1 MDGRADRRTDGQA
14 DGMGWDGMGWMDGC
28 MDGRAGG
35 RTDGRTDSR
44 QRFHNGNSYHHF
56 VCRRYTEL
64 IRPVPEDAIAE
75 VS

>member
-1 MDGRADRRTDGQA
+1 MDGRVGGRADGRTDGM
-14 DGMGWDGMGWMDGC
+14 DGWM
-28 MDGRAGG
+28 GG
-35 RTDGRTDSR
+35 RTDGRTDR
-44 QRFHNGNSYHHF
+44 DRFHYGNSYHHF

>member
-1 MDGRADRRTDGQA
+1 MDEWMDGRASGQTDG
-14 DGMGWDGMGWMDGC
+14 MDGQV
-28 MDGRAGG
+28 
-35 RTDGRTDSR
+35 DGRTDR
-44 QRFHNGNSYHHF
+44 DRFHYGNSYHHF

>member
-1 MDGRADRRTDGQA
+1 MDE
-14 DGMGWDGMGWMDGC
+14 WMDGWA
-28 MDGRAGG
+28 GERAGG
-35 RTDGRTDSR
+35 RTEGRTDGWDGR
-44 QRFHNGNSYHHF
+44 MDGWAGGRTDRDRFHYGNSYHHF

>member
-1 MDGRADRRTDGQA
+1 
-14 DGMGWDGMGWMDGC
+14 

-35 RTDGRTDSR
+35 RTDGWDGWMDGRAADGRTDR
-44 QRFHNGNSYHHF
+44 DRFQSHYGNSYYQF

-64 IRPVPEDAIAE
+64 IRPMPEDAIAE

>member
-1 MDGRADRRTDGQA
+1 MDGWAGGWA
-14 DGMGWDGMGWMDGC
+14 DGRMGWMGV
-28 MDGRAGG
+28 RAGG
-35 RTDGRTDSR
+35 RTEERTDSQTDR
-44 QRFHNGNSYHHF
+44 DRFQRHYGNSYHPF

>member
-1 MDGRADRRTDGQA
+1 
-14 DGMGWDGMGWMDGC
+14 

-35 RTDGRTDSR
+35 RTNGRTGLMNGWMSGRRTDGRTDR
-44 QRFHNGNSYHHF
+44 DRFQSHHGNSYHQF

>member
-1 MDGRADRRTDGQA
+1 MDGWMDEWMDRRASGRVGGQTDGWDGRMDEWMDGRAE
-14 DGMGWDGMGWMDGC
+14 
-28 MDGRAGG
+28 G
-35 RTDGRTDSR
+35 RTDRD
-44 QRFHNGNSYHHF
+44 RFHYGNSYHHF

>member
-1 MDGRADRRTDGQA
+1 MEGWVGGWAD
-14 DGMGWDGMGWMDGC
+14 GWDGRMDGWM
-28 MDGRAGG
+28 GG
-35 RTDGRTDSR
+35 QKDGRTD
-44 QRFHNGNSYHHF
+44 RFHYGNSYHHF

>member
-1 MDGRADRRTDGQA
+1 MDEWAGGRMD
-14 DGMGWDGMGWMDGC
+14 GWDGMDGRT
-28 MDGRAGG
+28 DGRAADG
-35 RTDGRTDSR
+35 RTDGRTDGQTEIQS
-44 QRFHNGNSYHHF
+44 HYGNSYHQF

>member
-1 MDGRADRRTDGQA
+1 MVDGWMDGRARGRTDGWDGWMGGRA
-14 DGMGWDGMGWMDGC
+14 DGQ
-28 MDGRAGG
+28 
-35 RTDGRTDSR
+35 TDGRTDR
-44 QRFHNGNSYHHF
+44 QRFHYGNSYHHF